1 MYFCIPISTDE
12 RPRAAS
18 AVTVVGKIV
27 SGIEDCRHV
36 SSGERLR
43 VEAAGEQ

>member
-1 MYFCIPISTDE
+1 LYFPIPISTDV

-18 AVTVVGKIV
+18 PVTVVGKIV
-27 SGIEDCRHV
+27 GGIEDRRRV

>member
-1 MYFCIPISTDE
+1 LYFCNPISTDE

-18 AVTVVGKIV
+18 PVTVVGKIV
-27 SGIEDCRHV
+27 SGIEDCRRV

>member
-1 MYFCIPISTDE
+1 LYFCNPISTDG
-12 RPRAAS
+12 RPRPAS
-18 AVTVVGKIV
+18 PVTVVGKIV
-27 SGIEDCRHV
+27 SGIEDCRRV